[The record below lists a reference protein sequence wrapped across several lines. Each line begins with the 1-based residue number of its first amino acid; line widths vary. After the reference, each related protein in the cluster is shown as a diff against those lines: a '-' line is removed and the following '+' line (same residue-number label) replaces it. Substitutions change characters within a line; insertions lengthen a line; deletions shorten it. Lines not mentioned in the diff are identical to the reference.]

1 VIGWW
6 LSSNFPL
13 RAGAVSDRTFL
24 EEISIRS
31 IGVIEHSTLE
41 ISPGLTVLTGE
52 TGAGKTMILTAL
64 NLILGGKSDSSL
76 VRKGSERLV
85 ASGSFSVPKSLQ
97 DSFEEHGLQVED
109 GQLILTRTVN
119 ADGKSKATSN
129 AISVPSSALAAASEN
144 LVEVHAQAANLN
156 MTKAAKQRDLLDRFG
171 GKELHSAL
179 VKYQS
184 ELANYHELKSR
195 ITAMKK
201 SIDSRDAQLSEL
213 REFAAVMGKLK
224 LERGELQEI
233 TTEIGRLSSVE
244 DLRMAAQNASS
255 VIEEEESGSLTT
267 LGITRKSLDS
277 VRAKDPQIEELYQ
290 RVSEAFFLVD
300 DAKGVLASYLANLEA
315 DPARLDYL
323 NARKAE
329 INALI
334 KKHGGSQSSDDE
346 LIALIERF
354 ESSKNAIADL
364 EGGDER
370 LKELESELIGIK
382 KKLVAAAKSLTSIR
396 SENAGKLSKEVTKEI
411 QQLSMPHTSFHCQVQ
426 SADYSALKESDFTAL
441 GCDEIT
447 MLIQSHKDGP
457 LVPLAKGASGG
468 EMSRVMLAL
477 EVVLA
482 ATHPVGTYV
491 FDEVDAGVGGKA
503 AIEVGRRLH
512 ALSQHAQVIVVTHL
526 PQVAAWADS
535 HFVVTKN
542 SDGSVTESNV
552 RKVVKEDR
560 VEEIA
565 RMLAGMESSTSA
577 REHATELLE
586 LPLSKR

>member
-1 VIGWW
+1 M
-6 LSSNFPL
+6 
-13 RAGAVSDRTFL
+13 SDRTFL

-31 IGVIEHSTLE
+31 IGVIEHSTIE

-85 ASGSFSVPKSLQ
+85 ASGSFSVPKSLHS
-97 DSFEEHGLQVED
+97 SFEENGLQIED

-129 AISVPSSALAAASEN
+129 AIAVPSSVLAAASEN

-171 GKELHSAL
+171 GKSLHEAL
-179 VKYQS
+179 ASYQR
-184 ELANYHELKSR
+184 ELASYHDLKVR
-195 ITAMKK
+195 IAAMKK
-201 SIDSRDAQLSEL
+201 SIDSRDAELTAL
-213 REFAAVMGKLK
+213 REFATLMGKLK

-233 TTEIGRLSSVE
+233 STEISRLSSVE
-244 DLRMAAQNASS
+244 DLRLAAQSASS
-255 VIEEEESGSLTT
+255 VIEEEESGSLTS
-267 LGITRKSLDS
+267 LGIVRKSLDS

-300 DAKGVLASYLANLEA
+300 DAKGVLASYIANLEA
-315 DPARLDYL
+315 DPTRLDYL
-323 NARKAE
+323 NSRKAE

-334 KKHGGSQSSDDE
+334 KKYGGSNSPDDE
-346 LIALIERF
+346 LVALIERF
-354 ESSKNAIADL
+354 ESSRNAIADL

-370 LKELESELIGIK
+370 LKELENELGGIK
-382 KKLVAAAKSLTSIR
+382 KKLVMSAKSLTSIR
-396 SENAGKLSKEVTKEI
+396 SESASRLSIEVTKEI
-411 QQLSMPHTSFHCQVQ
+411 QQLSMPHTSFHCQVNN
-426 SADYSALKESDFTAL
+426 ADYNALKESDFTPL
-441 GCDEIT
+441 GCDEVS
-447 MLIQSHKDGP
+447 MLIQGHKDGP

-512 ALSQHAQVIVVTHL
+512 ALSKHAQVIVVTHL

-542 SDGSVTESNV
+542 SDGSITESNV
-552 RKVVKEDR
+552 TKVVKEDR
-560 VEEIA
+560 IEEIA
-565 RMLAGMESSTSA
+565 RMLAGMESSVSA

>member
-1 VIGWW
+1 M
-6 LSSNFPL
+6 
-13 RAGAVSDRTFL
+13 SDRTFL

-31 IGVIEHSTLE
+31 IGVIEHSTIE

-85 ASGSFSVPKSLQ
+85 ASGSFSVPKSLHS
-97 DSFEEHGLQVED
+97 SFEENGLQIED

-129 AISVPSSALAAASEN
+129 AIAVPSSVLAAASEN

-171 GKELHSAL
+171 GKSLHEAL
-179 VKYQS
+179 ASYQR
-184 ELANYHELKSR
+184 ELASYHDLKAR
-195 ITAMKK
+195 IAAMKK
-201 SIDSRDAQLSEL
+201 SIDSRDAELTAL
-213 REFAAVMGKLK
+213 REYATLMGKLK

-233 TTEIGRLSSVE
+233 STEISRLSSVE
-244 DLRMAAQNASS
+244 DLRLAAQSASS
-255 VIEEEESGSLTT
+255 VIEEEESGSLTS
-267 LGITRKSLDS
+267 LGIVRKSLDS

-300 DAKGVLASYLANLEA
+300 DAKGVLASYIANLEA
-315 DPARLDYL
+315 DPTRLDYL
-323 NARKAE
+323 NSRKAE

-334 KKHGGSQSSDDE
+334 KKYGGSNSPDDE
-346 LIALIERF
+346 LVALIERF
-354 ESSKNAIADL
+354 ESSRNAIADL

-370 LKELESELIGIK
+370 LKELENELGGIK
-382 KKLVAAAKSLTSIR
+382 KKLVMSAKSLTSIR
-396 SENAGKLSKEVTKEI
+396 SESASRLSIEVTKEI
-411 QQLSMPHTSFHCQVQ
+411 QQLSMPHTSFHCQVNN
-426 SADYSALKESDFTAL
+426 ADYNALKESDFTPL
-441 GCDEIT
+441 GCDEVS
-447 MLIQSHKDGP
+447 MLIQGHKDGP

-512 ALSQHAQVIVVTHL
+512 ALSKHAQVIVVTHL

-552 RKVVKEDR
+552 TKVVKEDR
-560 VEEIA
+560 IEEIA
-565 RMLAGMESSTSA
+565 RMLAGMESSVSA

>member
-1 VIGWW
+1 M
-6 LSSNFPL
+6 
-13 RAGAVSDRTFL
+13 SDRTFL

-31 IGVIEHSTLE
+31 IGVIEHSTIE

-85 ASGSFSVPKSLQ
+85 ASGSFSVPKSLEET
-97 DSFEEHGLQVED
+97 FEENGLQIED

-129 AISVPSSALAAASEN
+129 AIAVPSSVLAAASEN

-171 GKELHSAL
+171 GKNLNEAL
-179 VKYQS
+179 SSYQK
-184 ELANYHELKSR
+184 ELASYHDLKTR
-195 ITAMKK
+195 IAAMKK
-201 SIDSRDAQLSEL
+201 SIDSRDAELSAL
-213 REFAAVMGKLK
+213 REFATVMGKLK

-233 TTEIGRLSSVE
+233 TTEIARLSSVE
-244 DLRMAAQNASS
+244 DLRLAAQNASS

-267 LGITRKSLDS
+267 LGIVRKSLDS

-300 DAKGVLASYLANLEA
+300 DAKGVLASYITNLEA
-315 DPARLDYL
+315 DPTRLDYL
-323 NARKAE
+323 NSRKAE
-329 INALI
+329 INVLI
-334 KKHGGSQSSDDE
+334 KKYGGSNSPDDE
-346 LIALIERF
+346 LNALVERF

-370 LKELESELIGIK
+370 LKELENELGGIK
-382 KKLVAAAKSLTSIR
+382 KKLVVNAKSLTSIR
-396 SENAGKLSKEVTKEI
+396 TESASRLSQEVTKEI
-411 QQLSMPHTSFHCQVQ
+411 QQLSMPHTAFHCQVN
-426 SADYSALKESDFTAL
+426 SADYNALKESDFTPL
-441 GCDEIT
+441 GCDEIA
-447 MLIQSHKDGP
+447 MLIQGHKDGP

-512 ALSQHAQVIVVTHL
+512 ALSKHAQVIVVTHL

-552 RKVVKEDR
+552 SKVVKEDR

-565 RMLAGMESSTSA
+565 RMLAGMESSVSA

>member
-1 VIGWW
+1 VIDWW
-6 LSSNFPL
+6 PNSNFPL

-31 IGVIEHSTLE
+31 IGVIEHSILE

-85 ASGSFSVPKSLQ
+85 ASGSFSVPKSLHA
-97 DSFEEHGLQVED
+97 SFEEAGLEVED

-129 AISVPSSALAAASEN
+129 AIAVPSSVLAAASEN

-171 GKELHSAL
+171 GKELNSAL
-179 VKYQS
+179 MNYQS

-195 ITAMKK
+195 ISAMKK

-213 REFAAVMGKLK
+213 REFATVMGKLK
-224 LERGELQEI
+224 LERGELQQI

-244 DLRMAAQNASS
+244 DLRLAAQSASS

-267 LGITRKSLDS
+267 LGIARKSLDL

-290 RVSEAFFLVD
+290 KVSEAFFLVD
-300 DAKGVLASYLANLEA
+300 DAKGVLASYISNLEA

-323 NARKAE
+323 NSRKAE

-334 KKHGGSQSSDDE
+334 KKYGGSQSADDE

-370 LKELESELIGIK
+370 LKELETELSGIK
-382 KKLVAAAKSLTSIR
+382 KKLVTTAKLLTSIR
-396 SENAGKLSKEVTKEI
+396 TQSAGKLSEQVTKEI
-411 QQLSMPHTSFHCQVQ
+411 QQLSMPHTSFHCQLE
-426 SADYSALKESDFTAL
+426 SADYDALKESDFSAL
-441 GCDEIT
+441 GCDEIA
-447 MLIQSHKDGP
+447 MLIRGHKDGP

-512 ALSQHAQVIVVTHL
+512 ALSEHAQVIVVTHL

-560 VEEIA
+560 IEEIA

>member
-1 VIGWW
+1 M
-6 LSSNFPL
+6 
-13 RAGAVSDRTFL
+13 SDRTFL

-85 ASGSFSVPKSLQ
+85 ASGCFSVPKSLQ

-109 GQLILTRTVN
+109 GKFILTRTVN

-171 GKELHSAL
+171 GKELHAAL
-179 VKYQS
+179 VNYQS

-195 ITAMKK
+195 IAAMKK

-233 TTEIGRLSSVE
+233 TTEIARLSSVE
-244 DLRMAAQNASS
+244 DLRLAAQNASS

-290 RVSEAFFLVD
+290 KVSEAFFLVD
-300 DAKGVLASYLANLEA
+300 DAKGVLASYIANLEA

-334 KKHGGSQSSDDE
+334 KKYAGTQSGDGE
-346 LIALIERF
+346 LVSLIERF
-354 ESSKNAIADL
+354 ERSKNAIADL

-370 LKELESELIGIK
+370 LKELETELVGIK
-382 KKLVAAAKSLTSIR
+382 KKLVASAKSLTSIR
-396 SENAGKLSKEVTKEI
+396 SDSATKLSKEVTKEI

-426 SADYSALKESDFTAL
+426 SADYNALKESDFTAL
-441 GCDEIT
+441 GCDEIA
-447 MLIQSHKDGP
+447 MLIQGHKDGP

>member
-1 VIGWW
+1 M
-6 LSSNFPL
+6 
-13 RAGAVSDRTFL
+13 SDRTFL

-156 MTKAAKQRDLLDRFG
+156 MTKAAKQRELLDRFG

-179 VKYQS
+179 VNYQS

-224 LERGELQEI
+224 LERGELHEI
-233 TTEIGRLSSVE
+233 SNEIGRLSSVE
-244 DLRMAAQNASS
+244 DLRLAAQNASS

-300 DAKGVLASYLANLEA
+300 DAKGVLASYIANLEA

-329 INALI
+329 MNSLI
-334 KKHGGSQSSDDE
+334 KKYGGSQSADDE

-370 LKELESELIGIK
+370 LKELETELVGIK
-382 KKLVAAAKSLTSIR
+382 KKLVSAAKSLTSVR

-426 SADYSALKESDFTAL
+426 SADYNALKESDFTAL
-441 GCDEIT
+441 GCDEIA
-447 MLIQSHKDGP
+447 MLIQGHKDGP

>member
-1 VIGWW
+1 M
-6 LSSNFPL
+6 
-13 RAGAVSDRTFL
+13 SDRTFL

-85 ASGSFSVPKSLQ
+85 ASGSFSVPNSLK
-97 DSFEEHGLQVED
+97 DSFEENGLQVED

-156 MTKAAKQRDLLDRFG
+156 MTKASKQRDLLDRFG

-179 VKYQS
+179 INYQS
-184 ELANYHELKSR
+184 ELANYHELKAR
-195 ITAMKK
+195 IFAMKK
-201 SIDSRDAQLSEL
+201 SIDSKDAQLVEL

-224 LERGELQEI
+224 LERGELQDITSEI
-233 TTEIGRLSSVE
+233 ARLSSVE
-244 DLRMAAQNASS
+244 DLRLAAQNASS

-267 LGITRKSLDS
+267 LGIIRKSLDS

-290 RVSEAFFLVD
+290 KVSEAFFLVD
-300 DAKGVLASYLANLEA
+300 DAKGVLASYIANLEA

-323 NARKAE
+323 NSRKAE

-334 KKHGGSQSSDDE
+334 KKYGGSKSADDE
-346 LIALIERF
+346 LVSLIERF

-370 LKELESELIGIK
+370 LRELETELVGIK
-382 KKLVAAAKSLTSIR
+382 KRLVIAAKSLTSIR
-396 SENAGKLSKEVTKEI
+396 SESAAKLSKEVTKEI
-411 QQLSMPHTSFHCQVQ
+411 QQLSMPYTSFHCQVQ
-426 SADYSALKESDFTAL
+426 SADYNSLKESDFTAL
-441 GCDEIT
+441 GCDEIA
-447 MLIQSHKDGP
+447 MLIQGHKDGP

>member
-1 VIGWW
+1 M
-6 LSSNFPL
+6 
-13 RAGAVSDRTFL
+13 SDRTFL

-85 ASGSFSVPKSLQ
+85 ASGSFSVPRSLQ
-97 DSFEEHGLQVED
+97 NSFEENGLQVED

-129 AISVPSSALAAASEN
+129 AIAVPSSVLAAASEN

-156 MTKAAKQRDLLDRFG
+156 MTKSAKQRDLLDRFG
-171 GKELHSAL
+171 GKALNSAL
-179 VKYQS
+179 MNYQS
-184 ELANYHELKSR
+184 ELANYHDLKSR
-195 ITAMKK
+195 ISAMKK
-201 SIDSRDAQLSEL
+201 SIDSRDAQLVEL

-244 DLRMAAQNASS
+244 DLRLAAQSASS

-300 DAKGVLASYLANLEA
+300 DAKSVLASYISNLEA
-315 DPARLDYL
+315 DPARLEYL
-323 NARKAE
+323 NSRKAE
-329 INALI
+329 TNALI
-334 KKHGGSQSSDDE
+334 KKYGGAQSADDE

-370 LKELESELIGIK
+370 LKELETELVGIK
-382 KKLVAAAKSLTSIR
+382 KKLVTAAKSLTSLR
-396 SENAGKLSKEVTKEI
+396 SENAAKLSKEVTKEI

-426 SADYSALKESDFTAL
+426 SADYNALRESDFTAL
-441 GCDEIT
+441 GCDEIA
-447 MLIQSHKDGP
+447 MLIQGHKDGP

>member
-1 VIGWW
+1 M
-6 LSSNFPL
+6 
-13 RAGAVSDRTFL
+13 SDRTFL

-64 NLILGGKSDSSL
+64 NLILGGKSDISL

-97 DSFEEHGLQVED
+97 DSFEENGLQVED

-156 MTKAAKQRDLLDRFG
+156 MTKSAKQRDLLDRFG
-171 GKELHSAL
+171 GKELHSSL
-179 VKYQS
+179 VNYQS

-195 ITAMKK
+195 ISAMKK

-244 DLRMAAQNASS
+244 DLRLAAQNASS

-290 RVSEAFFLVD
+290 KVSEAFFLVD
-300 DAKGVLASYLANLEA
+300 DAKGVLASYISNLEA

-334 KKHGGSQSSDDE
+334 KKYGGSQSADDE
-346 LIALIERF
+346 LTSLIERF

-370 LKELESELIGIK
+370 LMELETELVGIK

-396 SENAGKLSKEVTKEI
+396 SDSATKLSKEVTKEV
-411 QQLSMPHTSFHCQVQ
+411 QQLSMPHTSFHCQVL
-426 SADYSALKESDFTAL
+426 SADYNALKESDFTAL
-441 GCDEIT
+441 GCDEIA
-447 MLIQSHKDGP
+447 MLIQGHKDGP

-542 SDGSVTESNV
+542 SDGAVTESNV

>member
-1 VIGWW
+1 M
-6 LSSNFPL
+6 
-13 RAGAVSDRTFL
+13 SDRTFL

-179 VKYQS
+179 VNYQS

-233 TTEIGRLSSVE
+233 STEIGRLSSVE

-290 RVSEAFFLVD
+290 KVSEAFFLVD
-300 DAKGVLASYLANLEA
+300 DAKGVLASYIANLEA

-334 KKHGGSQSSDDE
+334 KKYGGSQSGDDE

-370 LKELESELIGIK
+370 LKELETELVGIK
-382 KKLVAAAKSLTSIR
+382 KKLVATAKSLTSIR
-396 SENAGKLSKEVTKEI
+396 SENATKLSKEVTKEI
-411 QQLSMPHTSFHCQVQ
+411 QQLSMPHTSFHSQVQ
-426 SADYSALKESDFTAL
+426 SADYNALKESDFTAL
-441 GCDEIT
+441 GCDEIA
-447 MLIQSHKDGP
+447 MLIQGHKDGP

>member
-1 VIGWW
+1 M
-6 LSSNFPL
+6 
-13 RAGAVSDRTFL
+13 SDRTFL

-97 DSFEEHGLQVED
+97 DSFEEHGLQVEE

-179 VKYQS
+179 VNYQN

-195 ITAMKK
+195 ISAMKK

-244 DLRMAAQNASS
+244 DLRLAAQSASS

-334 KKHGGSQSSDDE
+334 KKHGGSQSADDE

-426 SADYSALKESDFTAL
+426 SADYNALKESDFTAL
-441 GCDEIT
+441 GCDEIA
-447 MLIQSHKDGP
+447 MLIQGHKDGP

-512 ALSQHAQVIVVTHL
+512 TLSQHAQVIVVTHL

>member
-1 VIGWW
+1 
-6 LSSNFPL
+6 
-13 RAGAVSDRTFL
+13 VSDRTFL

-97 DSFEEHGLQVED
+97 DSFEEHGLQVEE

-179 VKYQS
+179 VNYQN

-195 ITAMKK
+195 ISAMKK

-233 TTEIGRLSSVE
+233 ITEIGRLSSVE
-244 DLRMAAQNASS
+244 DLRLAAQSASS

-334 KKHGGSQSSDDE
+334 KKHGGSQSADDE

-426 SADYSALKESDFTAL
+426 SADYNALKESDFTAL
-441 GCDEIT
+441 GCDEIA
-447 MLIQSHKDGP
+447 MLIQGHKDGP

>member
-1 VIGWW
+1 M
-6 LSSNFPL
+6 
-13 RAGAVSDRTFL
+13 SDRTFL

-85 ASGSFSVPKSLQ
+85 ASGSFSVPRSLQ
-97 DSFEEHGLQVED
+97 NSFEENGLQVED

-129 AISVPSSALAAASEN
+129 AIAVPSSVLAAASEN

-156 MTKAAKQRDLLDRFG
+156 MTKSAKQRDLLDRFG
-171 GKELHSAL
+171 GKALNSAL
-179 VKYQS
+179 MNYQS
-184 ELANYHELKSR
+184 ELANYHDLKSR
-195 ITAMKK
+195 ISAMKK
-201 SIDSRDAQLSEL
+201 SIDSRDAQLVEL

-244 DLRMAAQNASS
+244 DLRLAAQSASS

-277 VRAKDPQIEELYQ
+277 VRAKDPQIEELYH

-300 DAKGVLASYLANLEA
+300 DAKSVLASYISNLEA
-315 DPARLDYL
+315 DPARLEYL
-323 NARKAE
+323 NSRKAE
-329 INALI
+329 TNALI
-334 KKHGGSQSSDDE
+334 KKYGGAQSADDE

-370 LKELESELIGIK
+370 LKELETELVGIK
-382 KKLVAAAKSLTSIR
+382 KKLVTAAKSLTSLR
-396 SENAGKLSKEVTKEI
+396 SENAAKLSKEVTKEI

-426 SADYSALKESDFTAL
+426 SADYNALRESDFTAL
-441 GCDEIT
+441 GCDEIA
-447 MLIQSHKDGP
+447 MLIQGHKDGP

-512 ALSQHAQVIVVTHL
+512 ALSKHAQVIVVTHL

-552 RKVVKEDR
+552 TKVVKEDR
-560 VEEIA
+560 IEEIA
-565 RMLAGMESSTSA
+565 RMLAGMESSVSA

-586 LPLSKR
+586 LPLLKR